1 VLSVSLW
8 LNTFCALFDFLPVQ
22 YSVQSQKV
30 TWIIVCVETKKEAFS
45 LQSTMAETQF

>member
-1 VLSVSLW
+1 MLSVILW
-8 LNTFCALFDFLPVQ
+8 LNTFYALFDFLPVQ

-30 TWIIVCVETKKEAFS
+30 TWIIVGVETKKEALG